1 LVTKSRTFVLMHGA
15 WHTGKAW
22 RGVTKRLTALG
33 HKAHAPTLPGHVP
46 EGPGHPI
53 SYDDYIAAIAGEVRA
68 LDTIVTLV
76 GHSSAGHL
84 MQAVAPHLAD
94 RLEHLI
100 FHNAFVLGDGE
111 CQLQHIPPEVGEMMM
126 TTAYARD
133 DRAVPPDDG
142 FVRNVLM
149 AGDSKKDQDR
159 VLAQLVPQPIA
170 FFETPVGTEAFKKL
184 TVSRSVVFATQ
195 DSSLPKGA
203 YLSLA
208 AELGDCSIVQ
218 IPGGHEAL
226 IVDPVT
232 VADAFVRAGS
242 KN

>member
-1 LVTKSRTFVLMHGA
+1 MHGA
-15 WHTGKAW
+15 WHTGTAW
-22 RGVTKRLTALG
+22 SGVIKRLAALG
-33 HKAHAPTLPGHVP
+33 HKAIAPTLPGHQP
-46 EGPGHPI
+46 EGPGNPV
-53 SYDDYIAAIAGEVRA
+53 SYEDYVVAMAAIVRA
-68 LDTIVTLV
+68 LDTPVTLV

-84 MQAVAPHLAD
+84 VQAVAPRVAAQLD
-94 RLEHLI
+94 HLI

-111 CQLQHIPPEVGEMMM
+111 CQLQHIPPDVGETMMA
-126 TTAYARD
+126 TAYARH

-149 AGDSKKDQDR
+149 AGDSRKDQDR
-159 VLAQLVPQPIA
+159 VMAQLVPQPIA
-170 FFETPVGTEAFKKL
+170 FFETPLATAAFKKL
-184 TVSRSVVFATQ
+184 AVSRSVVFATE

-232 VADAFVRAGS
+232 VADAFVRAGM
-242 KN
+242 

>member
-1 LVTKSRTFVLMHGA
+1 MKKSRTFVLMHGA
-15 WHTGKAW
+15 WHTGTAW
-22 RGVTKRLTALG
+22 NGVIRRLASMG
-33 HKAHAPTLPGHVP
+33 HNAFAPTLPGHQP
-46 EGPGHPI
+46 EGPGQPI
-53 SYDDYIAAIAGEVRA
+53 SYDDYITAITTVVREIN
-68 LDTIVTLV
+68 TPVTLV

-84 MQAVAPHLAD
+84 VQAVAPHIAGQLD
-94 RLEHLI
+94 HLI

-111 CQLQHIPPEVGEMMM
+111 CQLQHIPAEVGDMMM
-126 TTAYARD
+126 TIAYARN
-133 DRAVPPDDG
+133 DRAVPANDN

-149 AGDSKKDQDR
+149 AGNSQKEQNS

-170 FFETPVGTEAFKKL
+170 FFETPVATAAFKKL
-184 TVSRSVVFATQ
+184 SVSRSVVFATE

-226 IVDPVT
+226 IIDPVT
-232 VADAFVRAGS
+232 VADAFLRAGD
-242 KN
+242 KG